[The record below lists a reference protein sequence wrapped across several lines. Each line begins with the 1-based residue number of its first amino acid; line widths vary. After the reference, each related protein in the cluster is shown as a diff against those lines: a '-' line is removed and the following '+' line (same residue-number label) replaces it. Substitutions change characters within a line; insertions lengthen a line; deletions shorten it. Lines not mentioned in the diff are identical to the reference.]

1 MMRWVVLCVVVMVLV
16 FVGFVN
22 VKVVEY
28 DFEVVYV
35 DVVLDCYV
43 KMVIGINGVY
53 LGLIICVVQ
62 GDILKIMF
70 YNYIVMEG
78 IMMYWYGICQVLV
91 FICCLLLLQFELC
104 YLMFDLSFEDWDV
117 YCVYYG
123 MF

>member
-1 MMRWVVLCVVVMVLV
+1 MNWFMIVVGYRVGGLIMMRWVVLCVVVMVLV

-53 LGLIICVVQ
+53 LGLIICVV
-62 GDILKIMF
+62 
-70 YNYIVMEG
+70 
-78 IMMYWYGICQVLV
+78 
-91 FICCLLLLQFELC
+91 
-104 YLMFDLSFEDWDV
+104 
-117 YCVYYG
+117 
-123 MF
+123 